1 MYFAVSYS
9 NGFLERSFN
18 VRTVKPTKNI
28 SFTCCT
34 VTRLPA
40 GVGCHPISYRL
51 MILPGMLD
59 GSANSNLPTTE
70 IGELNC
76 IERARTFVNEL
87 TVHAFTLKSTYI
99 ITYRI

>member
-1 MYFAVSYS
+1 
-9 NGFLERSFN
+9 
-18 VRTVKPTKNI
+18 
-28 SFTCCT
+28 
-34 VTRLPA
+34 
-40 GVGCHPISYRL
+40 

-99 ITYRI
+99 ITYRIWPSYEYRIGLHIVRVNLSFTLESMLH